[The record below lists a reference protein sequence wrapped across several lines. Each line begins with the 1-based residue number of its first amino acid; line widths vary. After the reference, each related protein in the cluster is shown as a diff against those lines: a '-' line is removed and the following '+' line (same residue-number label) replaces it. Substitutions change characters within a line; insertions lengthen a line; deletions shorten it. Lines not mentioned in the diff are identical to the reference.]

1 MKGGKVLWRQ
11 APMVK
16 VNSDFFVAH
25 NGHRLGW
32 HRFSNFAFDCLSQI
46 IQPPLSCDIYNT
58 FRKYVHIGLSNE
70 AKALTTTMV
79 NFDSEAH
86 N

>member
-25 NGHRLGW
+25 NGHGLGW
-32 HRFSNFAFDCLSQI
+32 HGLPDFAFKGSTQDNSTPKVL
-46 IQPPLSCDIYNT
+46 
-58 FRKYVHIGLSNE
+58 
-70 AKALTTTMV
+70 
-79 NFDSEAH
+79 
-86 N
+86 

>member
-25 NGHRLGW
+25 NGHSFRW
-32 HRFSNFAFDCLSQI
+32 HRYPNFA
-46 IQPPLSCDIYNT
+46 YE
-58 FRKYVHIGLSNE
+58 R
-70 AKALTTTMV
+70 LTQDNSTPK
-79 NFDSEAH
+79 FCKD
-86 N
+86 